1 MASKGVE
8 PRCGLNVV
16 DLRTGDVV
24 HWVRIEGL
32 VSELYDVVALPG
44 VTRPAAVGLKTD
56 EIQRLITIGGP

>member
-1 MASKGVE
+1 LASKGVE

-44 VTRPAAVGLKTD
+44 VTRPAAVGFKTD